1 VLVGGATLLA
11 TAGWWVAIVLLTP
24 AAGRPFVGSTTDNN
38 ILQLTFGYNGLS
50 RLTGNRGGGF
60 GGAARAAGRGL
71 GAGALGGGAGG
82 AGGAG
87 AGPRPGAGAAARAF
101 GGGAGGPLAAGPAS
115 PACSPPSGAARSAG

>member
-1 VLVGGATLLA
+1 MGGATLLA

-60 GGAARAAGRGL
+60 GGQPARRGAGSARAH
-71 GAGALGGGAGG
+71 
-82 AGGAG
+82 
-87 AGPRPGAGAAARAF
+87 
-101 GGGAGGPLAAGPAS
+101 
-115 PACSPPSGAARSAG
+115 